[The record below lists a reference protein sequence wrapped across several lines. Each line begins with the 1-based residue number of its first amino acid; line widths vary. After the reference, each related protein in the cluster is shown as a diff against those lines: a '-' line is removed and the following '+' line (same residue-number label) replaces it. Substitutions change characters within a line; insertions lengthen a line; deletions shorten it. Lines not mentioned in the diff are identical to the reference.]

1 MGLED
6 KNKTFHRTLRHLP
19 LYQQKRNAGLRT
31 QACEPAIQRL
41 WLSIHGTRPSI
52 PIKLKTR
59 CKVISGR
66 IH

>member
-19 LYQQKRNAGLRT
+19 LYQQERNAGCDR
-31 QACEPAIQRL
+31 AIPCL
-41 WLSIHGTRPSI
+41 LLLIDGTRPSI

-66 IH
+66 IR